1 MEAGTDVPDRVVF
14 DLAGWCFMSRR
25 SLGCGCGCLALLLV
39 FALLVVAGSAFAAP
53 LKTPL
58 LGNLRYKCTLGFER
72 TNASVTMRGPLAG
85 HECRHLL
92 DQTSAFPVRIFTT
105 SNIAD
110 APVVCSFTQ
119 SHVKVTVRDDGL
131 LQLLGDNLCSA
142 IHNLVADTPRSTGVA
157 LDAVSP

>member
-1 MEAGTDVPDRVVF
+1 
-14 DLAGWCFMSRR
+14 
-25 SLGCGCGCLALLLV
+25 LLV

-58 LGNLRYKCTLGFER
+58 LGNLRYRCTLGFER

-85 HECRHLL
+85 HECRKLL

-131 LQLLGDNLCSA
+131 LQLLGNNLCTA
-142 IHNLVADTPRSTGVA
+142 IHNLVADTAESAGLTLGSGIP
-157 LDAVSP
+157 